1 MNAAHE
7 SVSGIR
13 DQVDAA
19 HIVMSGF
26 DITECRSKSRE
37 RSFDQEK
44 PAPTGESGLNDIK
57 DRSQGRERSSEVVH
71 LTLRHQRR
79 RPARVARASASFTRA
94 SQ

>member
-37 RSFDQEK
+37 RSFDQGK
-44 PAPTGESGLNDIK
+44 PAPTSESGLNDIK

-71 LTLRHQRR
+71 LTLRRLSLSER
-79 RPARVARASASFTRA
+79 LKA
-94 SQ
+94 

>member
-26 DITECRSKSRE
+26 GITECRSKCCE
-37 RSFDQEK
+37 RAFDQGK
-44 PAPTGESGLNDIK
+44 PAPTSESGLNDIK
-57 DRSQGRERSSEVVH
+57 DRSQGRERSSAGLH
-71 LTLRHQRR
+71 LTLRRPRR
-79 RPARVARASASFTRA
+79 KGR
-94 SQ
+94 

>member
-26 DITECRSKSRE
+26 DITECRSRSGE
-37 RSFDQEK
+37 RAFDQGK
-44 PAPTGESGLNDIK
+44 PAPTSESGLNDIK
-57 DRSQGRERSSEVVH
+57 DRSQGRERSRGVLL
-71 LTLRHQRR
+71 LTLRRRSQREER
-79 RPARVARASASFTRA
+79 RNEHVGR
-94 SQ
+94 